1 MLFDRDED
9 GVLSFQGKVSFNLPR
24 QKSVLVQKGA
34 GGLQSRLEMR
44 SILLPVFGVQKST
57 GGNHR
62 RSDLSLND
70 TFPKSS
76 KL

>member
-34 GGLQSRLEMR
+34 GAFS
-44 SILLPVFGVQKST
+44 P
-57 GGNHR
+57 
-62 RSDLSLND
+62 DL
-70 TFPKSS
+70 K
-76 KL
+76 